1 MPANW
6 LQLRLHPQDMQ
17 SLLLAKVG
25 RQNMKKLSE
34 LIKECKEKGIPI
46 PDGAKVSK
54 EYLVSRLADYNLQ
67 RDRGGLQPLEQI
79 TPQLAKDIGD
89 LTDEERERVLR
100 SNRFAA
106 GEKKNGIRG
115 ILHIKRQG
123 NRFTSRNRCTNTY
136 LLNELTD
143 NVPHLKSLDLREF
156 EGSIFDGE
164 LYLPSEF
171 VKLDSFANALEATTA
186 LLHCSA
192 KKACEFQESTGQ
204 WVHYHIFDAL
214 RANGQDLTTLSFRER
229 LQHLNDFKN
238 FVTSSGYEEH
248 IRFEELI
255 FHEKEE
261 YFRKIIEAGGEG
273 IVLKDLDAPY
283 FPGARSQSW
292 LKLKR
297 SDTVDATII
306 GYDRG
311 KEWDKKG
318 LIGSVE
324 LGIFDECGDL
334 RSIGRVSSL
343 SFHKR
348 IEMTEV
354 VEGIPTLK
362 KEYLGTV
369 VECRFQELNKNLR
382 GRHLQILS
390 FREGQNAIPISECYL
405 NLSKEKENLT
415 RVGIGIPDP
424 VNERLIEIGNPRT
437 ASINFRSTED

>member
-1 MPANW
+1 
-6 LQLRLHPQDMQ
+6 
-17 SLLLAKVG
+17 
-25 RQNMKKLSE
+25 MKKLSE
-34 LIKECKEKGIPI
+34 LIKECREKGISI
-46 PDGAKVSK
+46 PEGNKVSK
-54 EYLVSRLADYNLQ
+54 EYLVSRLTEFHLQ
-67 RDRGGLQPLEQI
+67 RDQGGLQPLEQI
-79 TPQLAKDIGD
+79 LPQLARDIAD
-89 LTDEERERVLR
+89 LSEEERERALR
-100 SNRFAA
+100 SERFAA

-115 ILHIKRQG
+115 ILHIRPEG
-123 NRFTSRNRCTNTY
+123 NRFTSRNRCANTY
-136 LLNELTD
+136 LLNELTG
-143 NVPHLKSLDLREF
+143 NVPHLNGLDLRKF

-171 VKLDSFANALEATTA
+171 VKLDAFANALEATIA
-186 LLHCSA
+186 LLHCSPD
-192 KKACEFQESTGQ
+192 KARDYQESTGQ
-204 WVHYHIFDAL
+204 RIHYHIFDVL
-214 RANGQDLTTLSFRER
+214 RGNNQDLTTRPLRER
-229 LQHLNDFKN
+229 LQYLKDFQGVIK
-238 FVTSSGYEEH
+238 SSGHEEH
-248 IRFEELI
+248 IRFEELV
-255 FHEKEE
+255 FHDKEE

-283 FPGARSQSW
+283 FPGARSKSW

-297 SDTVDATII
+297 SNTTDAIII

-343 SFHKR
+343 SLQKR
-348 IEMTEV
+348 IGMTEV

-390 FREGQNAIPISECYL
+390 FRERQNAKPISECYL
-405 NLSKEKENLT
+405 NLSKEKEKL
-415 RVGIGIPDP
+415 VCAGIQIPGP
-424 VNERLIEIGNPRT
+424 VSERLIEIGVPRT
-437 ASINFRSTED
+437 ASD

>member
-1 MPANW
+1 
-6 LQLRLHPQDMQ
+6 
-17 SLLLAKVG
+17 
-25 RQNMKKLSE
+25 MKKLSE
-34 LIKECKEKGIPI
+34 LIKECREKGISI
-46 PDGAKVSK
+46 PDDAKVSK
-54 EYLVSRLADYNLQ
+54 EVLIRKLANHHLEHNPT
-67 RDRGGLQPLEQI
+67 GLPPLEQLF
-79 TPQLAKDIGD
+79 PRLAKDIED
-89 LTDEERERVLR
+89 LSEEEKEEALR
-100 SNRFAA
+100 SDQYAC

-115 ILHIKRQG
+115 ILHIRPEG
-123 NRFTSRNRCTNTY
+123 NRFTSRNRCANSY
-136 LLNELTD
+136 LLNELTE
-143 NVPHLKSLDLREF
+143 NMPHLKSLNLRDF

-171 VKLDSFANALEATTA
+171 VKLDTVANALEATTA
-186 LLHCSA
+186 LLHCSPE
-192 KKACEFQESTGQ
+192 KASEYQETTDQ
-204 WVHYHIFDAL
+204 RIHYHIFDVL
-214 RANGQDLTTLSFRER
+214 RTNGQDLTTLPLKER
-229 LQHLNDFKN
+229 LQFLKEFQG
-238 FVTSSGYEEH
+238 FVKSSGYGEH

-255 FHEKEE
+255 FHGKEE

-283 FPGARSQSW
+283 FPGARSSSW

-297 SDTVDATII
+297 SNTTDAIII

-318 LIGSVE
+318 LIGSIK
-324 LGIFDECGDL
+324 LGVFDECGDL

-343 SFHKR
+343 SLQKR

-362 KEYLGTV
+362 KGYLGTV

-390 FREGQNAIPISECYL
+390 FREGQNAKPISECYL

-415 RVGIGIPDP
+415 RVGIQIPDP
-424 VNERLIEIGNPRT
+424 VNERLIEIGNQEM
-437 ASINFRSTED
+437 ASINFRSTEDQT

>member
-1 MPANW
+1 
-6 LQLRLHPQDMQ
+6 
-17 SLLLAKVG
+17 
-25 RQNMKKLSE
+25 MKKLYE

-54 EYLVSRLADYNLQ
+54 EDLICKLANYHLDQNPN
-67 RDRGGLQPLEQI
+67 GLPPLEQVSS
-79 TPQLAKDIGD
+79 QLAKDIAD
-89 LTDEERERVLR
+89 LSEKDKGEVLR
-100 SNRFAA
+100 SDRFAA
-106 GEKKNGIRG
+106 GEKMNGIRG
-115 ILHIKRQG
+115 ILHIRPEG
-123 NRFTSRNRCTNTY
+123 NRFTSRNRCANTY

-143 NVPHLKSLDLREF
+143 NVPHLKSLDLRDF

-171 VKLDSFANALEATTA
+171 FKLDTFANALEATTA
-186 LLHCSA
+186 LLHCSPD
-192 KKACEFQESTGQ
+192 KARDYQESTGQ
-204 WVHYHIFDAL
+204 RIHYHIFDVL
-214 RANGQDLTTLSFRER
+214 RANGQGLTTRPLRER
-229 LQHLNDFKN
+229 VQYLKDFQSFIK
-238 FVTSSGYEEH
+238 SSGHAEH
-248 IRFEELI
+248 IRFEELV
-255 FHEKEE
+255 FRDKEE

-273 IVLKDLDAPY
+273 IVLKDLNAPY
-283 FPGARSQSW
+283 FPGARSSSW

-297 SDTVDATII
+297 SNTTDAIII

-324 LGIFDECGDL
+324 LGVFDENGDL

-343 SFHKR
+343 LLQKR

-369 VECRFQELNKNLR
+369 VESRFQELNKNLR

-390 FREGQNAIPISECYL
+390 FREGQNAKPFSESHL
-405 NLSKEKENLT
+405 NLSKEKELLT
-415 RVGIGIPDP
+415 RVGIQIPDP
-424 VNERLIEIGNPRT
+424 VNERLIQIGVSRT
-437 ASINFRSTED
+437 ASIKF